1 MCVCLQYMYDM
12 YVYNFL
18 HIIIILYYKYIY
30 IYLTLTRQWDATWT
44 SDLRLLWEDRG
55 FGHASCC
62 ADFGPEGSLGFGQ
75 VELRKVLDE
84 HTEHTERTL
93 TF

>member
-1 MCVCLQYMYDM
+1 MTCTFTIY
-12 YVYNFL
+12 
-18 HIIIILYYKYIY
+18 YIY
-30 IYLTLTRQWDATWT
+30 YNYIIYIFFLTLTRQWDATWT

-75 VELRKVLDE
+75 VELRKVLE
-84 HTEHTERTL
+84 KNIPSIPSIP
-93 TF
+93 